1 MIRLLLVDDHA
12 VVRQG
17 YRRLLE
23 QQGNLVVAGE
33 AATGTEGLRLWREL
47 QPDLA
52 VLDLALPDI
61 GGLELLAR
69 IRQRDPQARLL
80 AFSMHRDVL
89 WAVQAVRAGAL
100 GYVTKSS
107 PPDVLQQAVREVAGG
122 RRFFSPDIAAEL
134 RAALREAEPPA
145 AADCLSPRELEV
157 LRLLLAGTPVAEI
170 AAALCLS
177 PKTVHNTHYQIK
189 ARLGAGNDFELV
201 RIARRLGLGE
211 D

>member
-1 MIRLLLVDDHA
+1 MIRLLLVDDHS

-23 QQGNLVVAGE
+23 QQGNIVVAGE
-33 AATGTEGLRLWREL
+33 AATGALGLQLWREL

-52 VLDLALPDI
+52 ILDLALPDI

-89 WAVQAVRAGAL
+89 WAVQAIRAGAL

-107 PPDVLQQAVREVAGG
+107 PPEVLQHAVREVAGG
-122 RRFFSPDIAAEL
+122 RSFVSPDLAAEV
-134 RAALREAEPPA
+134 RAALREPDPPA
-145 AADCLSPRELEV
+145 TNGLSPRELEV
-157 LRLLLAGTPVAEI
+157 LRLLLAGTPVADI
-170 AAALCLS
+170 ATALFLS
-177 PKTVHNTHYQIK
+177 AKTVHNTHYQIK
-189 ARLGAGNDFELV
+189 AKLGAANDFELV
-201 RIARRLGLGE
+201 RLARRLGLG

>member
-1 MIRLLLVDDHA
+1 MIRLLLVDDHS

-23 QQGNLVVAGE
+23 QQGNIVVAGE
-33 AATGTEGLRLWREL
+33 AATGALGLQRWREL

-52 VLDLALPDI
+52 ILDLALPDI

-89 WAVQAVRAGAL
+89 WAVQAIRAGAL

-107 PPDVLQQAVREVAGG
+107 PPEVLQHAVREVAGG
-122 RRFFSPDIAAEL
+122 RSFVSPDLAAEV
-134 RAALREAEPPA
+134 RAALREPDPPA
-145 AADCLSPRELEV
+145 TNGLSPRELEV
-157 LRLLLAGTPVAEI
+157 LRLLLAGTPVADI
-170 AAALCLS
+170 ATALFLS
-177 PKTVHNTHYQIK
+177 AKTVHNTHYQIK
-189 ARLGAGNDFELV
+189 AKLGAANDFELV
-201 RIARRLGLGE
+201 RLARRLGLG

>member
-1 MIRLLLVDDHA
+1 MIRLLLVDDHS

-23 QQGNLVVAGE
+23 QQGNIVVAGE
-33 AATGTEGLRLWREL
+33 AATGALGLQLWREL

-52 VLDLALPDI
+52 ILDLALPDI

-89 WAVQAVRAGAL
+89 WAVQAIRAGAL

-107 PPDVLQQAVREVAGG
+107 PPEVLQHAVREVAGG
-122 RRFFSPDIAAEL
+122 RSFVSPDLAAEV
-134 RAALREAEPPA
+134 RAALREPDPPA
-145 AADCLSPRELEV
+145 TNGLSPRELEV
-157 LRLLLAGTPVAEI
+157 LRLLLAGTPVADI
-170 AAALCLS
+170 AAALFLS
-177 PKTVHNTHYQIK
+177 AKTVHNTHYQIK
-189 ARLGAGNDFELV
+189 AKLGAANDFELV
-201 RIARRLGLGE
+201 RLARRLGLG

>member
-23 QQGNLVVAGE
+23 QQGNIVVAGE
-33 AATGTEGLRLWREL
+33 AATGALGLQRWREL

-52 VLDLALPDI
+52 ILDLALPDI

-89 WAVQAVRAGAL
+89 WAVQAIRAGAL

-107 PPDVLQQAVREVAGG
+107 PPEVLQHAVREVAGG
-122 RRFFSPDIAAEL
+122 RSFVSPDLAAEV
-134 RAALREAEPPA
+134 RAALREPDPPA
-145 AADCLSPRELEV
+145 TNGLSPRELEV
-157 LRLLLAGTPVAEI
+157 LRLLLAGTPVADI
-170 AAALCLS
+170 ATALFLS
-177 PKTVHNTHYQIK
+177 AKTVHNTHYQIK
-189 ARLGAGNDFELV
+189 AKLGAANDFELV
-201 RIARRLGLGE
+201 RLARRLGLG

>member
-23 QQGNLVVAGE
+23 QQGNMVVAGE
-33 AATGTEGLRLWREL
+33 ASTGAEGLRLWREL
-47 QPDLA
+47 QPDVA
-52 VLDLALPDI
+52 ILDLALPDI

-69 IRQRDPQARLL
+69 IRQRDAQARLL
-80 AFSMHRDVL
+80 AFSMHRDGL

-107 PPDVLQQAVREVAGG
+107 PPEVLQQAVREVAGG
-122 RRFFSPDIAAEL
+122 RRFCSPDLAAEL
-134 RAALREAEPPA
+134 RAALREAEPPN
-145 AADCLSPRELEV
+145 AADSLSPRELEV
-157 LRLLLAGTPVAEI
+157 LRLLLAGTSVPEI

-189 ARLGAGNDFELV
+189 TRLEAANDFELV
-201 RIARRLGLGE
+201 RIARRLGLG